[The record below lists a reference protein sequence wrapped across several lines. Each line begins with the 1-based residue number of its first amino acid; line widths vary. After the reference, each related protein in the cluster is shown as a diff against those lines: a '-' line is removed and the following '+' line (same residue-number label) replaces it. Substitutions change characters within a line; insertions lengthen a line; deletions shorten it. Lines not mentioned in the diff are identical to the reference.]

1 MEQLKGLVTLVQEAI
16 ENGATTVEDV
26 HRSIA
31 AKPLEALRN
40 IGALE
45 STADK
50 IQQFQDETIGNVYET
65 IRMVNAQVG
74 DIAKDM
80 LDKVEGGTAK

>member
-1 MEQLKGLVTLVQEAI
+1 MEQLKGLVALVQEAI

-26 HRSIA
+26 HRNIA
-31 AKPLEALRN
+31 SKPLEMLRN
-40 IGALE
+40 VGALE
-45 STADK
+45 GAVDK
-50 IQQFQDETIGNVYET
+50 IQQIQDETIGNVYET

-80 LDKVEGGTAK
+80 LDKVDGGE

>member
-1 MEQLKGLVTLVQEAI
+1 MEQLKGLVALVQEAI

-26 HRSIA
+26 HRNIA
-31 AKPLEALRN
+31 NKPLEMLRN
-40 IGALE
+40 VGALE
-45 STADK
+45 GAVDK
-50 IQQFQDETIGNVYET
+50 IQQIQDETIGNVYET

-80 LDKVEGGTAK
+80 LDKVDGGE